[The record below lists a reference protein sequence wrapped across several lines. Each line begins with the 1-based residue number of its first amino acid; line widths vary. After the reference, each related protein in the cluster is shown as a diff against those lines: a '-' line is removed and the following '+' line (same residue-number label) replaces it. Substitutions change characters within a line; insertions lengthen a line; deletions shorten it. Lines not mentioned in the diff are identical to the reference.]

1 MSLEDDIAFLDRIP
15 TFHLLGKDALRILA
29 ISVETIRLA
38 RGDILFEEGQPADG
52 GFVVVNG
59 SIVLQNANDKTGD
72 HVVTVKRGS
81 LIGETALIVETIRPS
96 TAIAAE
102 SSMLF
107 RIPRVVFIRILEGEP
122 QAATA
127 LRRLIGMRVDRV
139 VADLD
144 LVRLLFDDSEG
155 PREKNFR

>member
-1 MSLEDDIAFLDRIP
+1 MALEDDIDFLDRIP
-15 TFHLLGKDALRILA
+15 TLHLLGKDALRILA

-38 RGDILFEEGQPADG
+38 RGDILFEEGQPAEA

-59 SIVLQNANDKTGD
+59 SIVLQQSGETARDD
-72 HVVTVKRGS
+72 AVTARRGS
-81 LIGETALIVETIRPS
+81 LIGETAMIVETVRPS
-96 TAIAAE
+96 TAIALE
-102 SSMLF
+102 SSILF

-127 LRRLIGMRVDRV
+127 LRRLIAARVGRI

-144 LVRLLFDDSEG
+144 LVLPLFEG
-155 PREKNFR
+155 TDETREDVR

>member
-1 MSLEDDIAFLDRIP
+1 MALEDDIDFLDRIP
-15 TFHLLGKDALRILA
+15 TLHLLGKDALRILA

-59 SIVLQNANDKTGD
+59 SVVLQQAGD
-72 HVVTVKRGS
+72 TSGDGAITARRAS
-81 LIGETALIVETIRPS
+81 LIGETAMIVETVRPS
-96 TAIAAE
+96 TAIAIE
-102 SSMLF
+102 SSVLF

-127 LRRLIGMRVDRV
+127 LRRLIAARVGRI

-144 LVRLLFDDSEG
+144 LVLPLFEG
-155 PREKNFR
+155 PEETGDGLR

>member
-29 ISVETIRLA
+29 ISVETIRLG
-38 RGDILFEEGQPADG
+38 RGDILFEEGQPADS
-52 GFVVVNG
+52 GFVIVNG

-72 HVVTVKRGS
+72 EVVTVKRGS

-139 VADLD
+139 IADLD
-144 LVRLLFDDSEG
+144 LVRSLFDDSEG
-155 PREKNFR
+155 PREKDFR

>member
-1 MSLEDDIAFLDRIP
+1 MALEDDIDFLDRIP
-15 TFHLLGKDALRILA
+15 TLHLLGKDALRILA

-59 SIVLQNANDKTGD
+59 SIVLQQSGD
-72 HVVTVKRGS
+72 TAGDDAITARRGS
-81 LIGETALIVETIRPS
+81 LIGETAMIVETVRPS
-96 TAIAAE
+96 TAIALE
-102 SSMLF
+102 SSILF

-127 LRRLIGMRVDRV
+127 LRRLIAARVGRI

-144 LVRLLFDDSEG
+144 LVLPLFEG
-155 PREKNFR
+155 SDETREDVR

>member
-1 MSLEDDIAFLDRIP
+1 MALEQDIEFLDRIP
-15 TFHLLGKDALRILA
+15 TLHLLGKEALRILA
-29 ISVETIRLA
+29 ISVETITLR

-59 SIVLQNANDKTGD
+59 SIILQNANDRKGD
-72 HVVTVKRGS
+72 EAVTVKRGS
-81 LIGETALIVETIRPS
+81 LIGETAMIIETIRPS

-102 SSMLF
+102 SSVLF

-127 LRRLIGMRVDRV
+127 LRRLVGARVARV
-139 VADLD
+139 VQDLD
-144 LVRLLFDDSEG
+144 LVRPLFEDVEEI
-155 PREKNFR
+155 RE